1 MNIKSIFSEIEQ
13 GNIENCLVLLDYLED
28 DNDDRYNEFYD
39 LIGEFVTELN
49 YRNSKTSFHYGN
61 EEIVGYF
68 QNFINRAKA
77 LFWMELQDSP
87 RLYLESISIKVKE
100 AKDWLAKYPEEH
112 NVQQM
117 RSFGVGTGV
126 YRTEYPDGGEGAI
139 GDTR

>member
-1 MNIKSIFSEIEQ
+1 M
-13 GNIENCLVLLDYLED
+13 
-28 DNDDRYNEFYD
+28 
-39 LIGEFVTELN
+39 TELN

-100 AKDWLAKYPEEH
+100 AKDWLAKYPEDLTSLRQVRLLDSPKQCWYSAE
-112 NVQQM
+112 QA
-117 RSFGVGTGV
+117 G
-126 YRTEYPDGGEGAI
+126 
-139 GDTR
+139 